1 VRARVVGDADAS
13 LARAAD
19 CLGVARE
26 LPRQA
31 AALLERFIAL
41 TGEEQLLAYAALTE
55 YLQAGET
62 RLVVDPELQERA
74 DALRLMR
81 AAAEHLGLPDAGQLL
96 VRQFDAAPEEVRED
110 WKSGR
115 VIRAWGTW
123 RLARQALTG
132 GRATQTARQRAL
144 RSAYGVTK
152 LRADDYLAGV
162 RAWLATDPPKVTSDA
177 YYDWARERNRNLP
190 EGAMPY
196 PAPLAIRHGLSLV
209 WSATVE
215 VARGDISLDEAKRHE
230 FRHTRSVSTGEH
242 DLVRKADIALI
253 AGKHPSVARQ
263 MTYNPDFPT
272 PVIVI
277 GKRRYWLRE
286 DIDAYLAEQKVPERT
301 ENEFGHLYVNTR
313 EAAAIIGVRM
323 EGFHHLRNLPDPVFR
338 GHADRLWRR
347 SDIEAF
353 KKERER
359 FGVRRGRR
367 GFPEDQ

>member
-1 VRARVVGDADAS
+1 MRGK
-13 LARAAD
+13 
-19 CLGVARE
+19 

-41 TGEEQLLAYAALTE
+41 TGEEQLLAYEALTE
-55 YLQAGET
+55 YLQAGEK
-62 RLVVDPELQERA
+62 RLVVDPELEERS

-81 AAAEHLGLPDAGQLL
+81 AVAEHLRIADAGQLL
-96 VRQFDAAPEEVRED
+96 VRQFNAAPEDVREG
-110 WKSGR
+110 WTSSR

-144 RSAYGVTK
+144 RSAYGVTR

-162 RAWLATDPPKVTSDA
+162 RAWLATDPPKLTAAA
-177 YYDWARERNRNLP
+177 YYDWVREQNRSLP

-209 WSATVE
+209 WGATVE
-215 VARGDISLDEAKRHE
+215 VARGDITLAEAKRHE

-242 DLVRKADIALI
+242 NLVRKADIALI
-253 AGKHPSVARQ
+253 AGKHPTVARL
-263 MTYNPDFPT
+263 MTYKPDFPT

-277 GKRRYWLRE
+277 GNRRYWLRE
-286 DIDAYLAEQKVPERT
+286 DIDAYLAGEEVPERT
-301 ENEFGHLYVNTR
+301 ENELGDLYVNTR
-313 EAAAIIGVRM
+313 QAAAIIGVRM
-323 EGFHHLRNLPDPVFR
+323 EGFHHLRKLPEPVFK

-353 KKERER
+353 KNERER
-359 FGVRRGRR
+359 LGVRRGRR
-367 GFPEDQ
+367 GFPKDQ